1 MTEAPSKAVE
11 PMNSMLESIKGLMDV
26 ESFIP
31 SFLEAKEFE
40 ETVKKFKPKANCN
53 KCYGRGYTAIQVES
67 RNHILCKCLKKSM
80 VAGAKV
86 EFQKNAN

>member
-1 MTEAPSKAVE
+1 MVEAPSKT
-11 PMNSMLESIKGLMDV
+11 NSMLDALKGLMDV

-31 SFLEAKEFE
+31 SFLEVKEFE

-80 VAGAKV
+80 VAGAKI
-86 EFQKNAN
+86 EFQKNA

>member
-1 MTEAPSKAVE
+1 MVEAPSK
-11 PMNSMLESIKGLMDV
+11 MNSMLDAVKDLMDV

-86 EFQKNAN
+86 EIQRNAK

>member
-1 MTEAPSKAVE
+1 MTEVPSKAVA
-11 PMNSMLESIKGLMDV
+11 PMNSMLDAVKDLMEV

-31 SFLEAKEFE
+31 SFLEEKEFE
-40 ETVKKFKPKANCN
+40 KTVEQFKPKSNCN

-80 VAGAKV
+80 IAGAKV
-86 EFQKNAN
+86 EIQRNAK

>member
-1 MTEAPSKAVE
+1 MVEAPSKT
-11 PMNSMLESIKGLMDV
+11 NSMLDAVKDLMDV

-31 SFLEAKEFE
+31 SFLEAEEFE
-40 ETVKKFKPKANCN
+40 KTVKQFKPKSNCN

-86 EFQKNAN
+86 EIQKNAK